1 MSLATLKKKTASKY
15 RNNSANLQQFSINGV
30 YRNQGYIG
38 QGSLGRT
45 ILRTPAK
52 GTESQGHGGK
62 DGKFLENDVKTS
74 SINST
79 ENNTHVKSSVLST
92 SGMLAKRNKW
102 AKRPYPYSITN
113 PSDSNNQ
120 STSGDYTV
128 YKRKNALT
136 DGLIMKAFT
145 VTFQSVGREGHTDND
160 ISTDVYI
167 LVDGIQIA
175 QITPLANQFTDHSI
189 TFYQCKE
196 NFTFTLKG
204 EDGLE
209 HWKRTGIANLKINEV
224 SVIDYYNYLI
234 TNDTNQGVVNKS
246 LSNTGT
252 TGVPN
257 NSSFR
262 FQNEPKD
269 AIVPTSTNPFIIVSG
284 GDNLTAND
292 DRDPT
297 NHYHI
302 KEFSASS
309 FPCVVVPNKTCK
321 DSYIKS
327 YKEGS
332 ECCEKTVQTNTSLG
346 AMSQGDYVFK
356 LISDCAPLDIS
367 YVQYNTNLGN
377 PFNTCSS

>member
-38 QGSLGRT
+38 QSSLGRT

-62 DGKFLENDVKTS
+62 DGNFLEKDVKTS

-79 ENNTHVKSSVLST
+79 ESNAYVKSSVLST

-145 VTFQSVGREGHTDND
+145 VTFQSVGRVNASGED
-160 ISTDVYI
+160 ISTDVSI

-175 QITPLANQFTDHSI
+175 QITPLPDQYTDHSI

-234 TNDTNQGVVNKS
+234 TNNTNDGIVNRS

-252 TGVPN
+252 TGAPGN
-257 NSSFR
+257 PSSFR
-262 FQNEPKD
+262 FNSYGE
-269 AIVPTSTNPFIIVSG
+269 IVPTSTNPFIIVSG
-284 GDNLTAND
+284 GDNND
-292 DRDPT
+292 DNDDSAVT

-302 KEFSASS
+302 KEFSASL
-309 FPCVVVPNKTCK
+309 FPVLEITN
-321 DSYIKS
+321 KS

-332 ECCEKTVQTNTSLG
+332 ECCEKTVQTSTSLG

>member
-38 QGSLGRT
+38 QSSLGRT

-62 DGKFLENDVKTS
+62 DGNFLEKDVKTS

-79 ENNTHVKSSVLST
+79 ESNAYVKSSVLST

-145 VTFQSVGREGHTDND
+145 VTFQSVGRVGDAPSYA
-160 ISTDVYI
+160 IVQTDVSI

-175 QITPLANQFTDHSI
+175 QITPITNQFTDHSI

-204 EDGLE
+204 EVLKK
-209 HWKRTGIANLKINEV
+209 HWERTGIANLKINGI
-224 SVIDYYNYLI
+224 SVIDYYCYSTGNESGIVNQNLAI
-234 TNDTNQGVVNKS
+234 TDSDG
-246 LSNTGT
+246 GI
-252 TGVPN
+252 PN
-257 NSSFR
+257 NGAFY
-262 FQNEPKD
+262 FNNKAAN
-269 AIVPTSTNPFIIVSG
+269 AIVPSSTNPFIVVSG
-284 GDNLTAND
+284 GDPHNAVHVANND
-292 DRDPT
+292 IPT
-297 NHYHI
+297 NHYHDV
-302 KEFSASS
+302 EFSASL
-309 FPCVVVPNKTCK
+309 FPVLEITN
-321 DSYIKS
+321 KS

-332 ECCEKTVQTNTSLG
+332 ECCEKTVQTSTSFG